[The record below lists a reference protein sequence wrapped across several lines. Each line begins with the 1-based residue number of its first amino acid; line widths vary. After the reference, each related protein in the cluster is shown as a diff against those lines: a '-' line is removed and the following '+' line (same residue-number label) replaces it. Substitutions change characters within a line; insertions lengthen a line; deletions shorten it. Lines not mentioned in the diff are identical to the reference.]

1 MLKQAQDFQLQQIS
15 GSGFSDLRSLNDESL
30 MGMNRVQGSIHQG
43 DVLQD
48 ACSISPNPPQVVVS
62 LYDSSAASGKSSMNS
77 WSGPYLQSAYLT
89 TSHVEKDQK
98 TITRS
103 QGFDTSF
110 VNTCSRDPSVM
121 PEGFQEQTPF
131 MSSSVLGSNGDSSSL
146 RDQENLLGMQ
156 QTPRISSQGSVALDP
171 LEEKIL
177 YHMDDN
183 VQDSSFGRNN
193 SEISSSGFSLSALM
207 QCALAEETGPL
218 DGNGDD
224 QIPSVHSFTS
234 NLENACSNASWMN
247 QSCLASLSS
256 VHPFPNLHDFP
267 QHADRAN
274 RSDIPGESEKSGT
287 GPGYIIK
294 GQTHIQETCN
304 SSLPSRPSDLST
316 YGFRMNAPIGQHQL
330 VGAANKFPL
339 SSSMVQQKPSEV
351 YNAPPNAL
359 SDRNSSF
366 YFSKSSFD
374 IHQNS
379 ATVGQRQH
387 NEFEMGYLKTDDDG
401 PIGETRPKV
410 SSVLTGHSYQF
421 SVGNYVEKISS
432 NAWNPD
438 IGPIDSA
445 MQCDAVNQNMV
456 ALRQKKRK
464 STTFSQSPWHNVV
477 LRGSDMSRSISL
489 SEEKWALAT
498 NRLLEKVED
507 DKVGPSEA
515 IPPSKRRL
523 ILSTRLMRQLL
534 PPAPSFTLSGNAAVC
549 YESIVY
555 IVARVAL
562 GEACSLACYGL
573 NMLQSHSDTSEKICD
588 EMGKAGD
595 KDQQYAQTGKAFVE
609 KTQKLESD
617 FQRLDK
623 TASIVEIIVEIQ
635 DIERFSVMNHFA
647 RFHSRMSKSVP
658 RRYVTGLPMPKIL
671 LPEGVHCLPL

>member
-218 DGNGDD
+218 DG
-224 QIPSVHSFTS
+224 
-234 NLENACSNASWMN
+234 
-247 QSCLASLSS
+247 
-256 VHPFPNLHDFP
+256 
-267 QHADRAN
+267 
-274 RSDIPGESEKSGT
+274 ESEKSGT

-489 SEEKWALAT
+489 SYSLSEEKWALAT

>member
-218 DGNGDD
+218 D
-224 QIPSVHSFTS
+224 
-234 NLENACSNASWMN
+234 
-247 QSCLASLSS
+247 
-256 VHPFPNLHDFP
+256 
-267 QHADRAN
+267 DRAN

-489 SEEKWALAT
+489 SYSLSEEKWALAT